1 MANRFSQLGL
11 LGSLYTAQL
20 IPNMFFT
27 VALPVYLRS
36 RGASLET
43 VSLLSLLF
51 LPWCFKFLWSPLVD
65 RYGYTRW
72 GHYRA
77 WIFGTQSIAAVLIV
91 ICALFDVQAHL
102 GSLVGLMLLITFFCA
117 TQDIA
122 TDAFAVGLLP
132 VGDREVGNGIQ
143 SMGGYLGSII
153 GAGGMLVLLDHW
165 AWTPTMLLLAVV
177 MILSMMPMLGVQ
189 ERSVPSPAAPEPA
202 SIWRYYGQQFS
213 AFCQRPGM
221 KSWLLLLVLYATG
234 GSMGYTM
241 LQPLMVDLGLS
252 LGHIGWL
259 LGIVG
264 SGAGIGGAIAAIPL
278 IRRLSRKWALSAIA
292 ILQAIVLLG
301 CLLPALGLQQTVVP
315 VVILFHVGLGFASTI
330 MHTTFM
336 DRTTPTTAGFDY
348 SFQSSVSYIGGI
360 GAAAIS
366 GLLVT
371 HMGYPLFFGLC
382 SLLSLLSIAVIYGCL
397 GNIEPQSPI
406 LNPAEV
412 ASGQR

>member
-1 MANRFSQLGL
+1 MANRFSQWGL
-11 LGSLYTAQL
+11 LGSLYTAQF

-77 WIFGTQSIAAVLIV
+77 WIFGTQSVAAALIA
-91 ICALFDVQAHL
+91 ICAWFNVQAHL
-102 GSLVGLMLLITFFCA
+102 GNLVGWMLLITFFCA

-122 TDAFAVGLLP
+122 TDALAVGMLP
-132 VGDREVGNGIQ
+132 VCDREVGNGIQ

-153 GAGGMLVLLDHW
+153 GAGVMLILLDRW
-165 AWTPTMLLLAVV
+165 TWTPTMLMLAVV
-177 MILSMMPMLGVQ
+177 MVLSMIPLLTVQ
-189 ERSVPSPAAPEPA
+189 EQVHPANVARTNL
-202 SIWRYYGQQFS
+202 WRYYGQQFWT
-213 AFCQRPGM
+213 FYQRPGM
-221 KSWLLLLVLYATG
+221 KSWLLLVLLYAMSG
-234 GSMGYTM
+234 VMGHTM
-241 LQPLMVDLGLS
+241 LRPLMVDLGLS
-252 LGHIGWL
+252 LSRVGWL
-259 LGIVG
+259 LGMIG
-264 SGAGIGGAIAAIPL
+264 YGAGMGGAIASIPL
-278 IRRLSRKWALSAIA
+278 VRHLSRKQALSVIA
-292 ILQAIVLLG
+292 ILQGLVLLG
-301 CLLPALGLQQTVVP
+301 CLLPALGFQQTVAP
-315 VVILFHVGLGFASTI
+315 VVVLFHVGLGFVSTI

-336 DRTTPTTAGFDY
+336 DRTAPATAGFDY
-348 SFQSSVSYIGGI
+348 SFQSSVSFIGGV

-382 SLLSLLSIAVIYGCL
+382 SLLSLLSIAVIHGCL

-412 ASGQR
+412 ASGPR

>member
-1 MANRFSQLGL
+1 MHHRSYHLGL
-11 LGSLYTAQL
+11 LGSLYTAQF

-65 RYGYTRW
+65 RYGHTRW

-77 WIFGTQSIAAVLIV
+77 WIFGTQSIAAILIA
-91 ICALFDVQAHL
+91 ICAFFDVQAHL
-102 GSLVGLMLLITFFCA
+102 GNLVGLMLLITFFCA

-132 VGDREVGNGIQ
+132 VCDREVGNGIQ
-143 SMGGYLGSII
+143 AMGGYLGSII
-153 GAGGMLVLLDHW
+153 GAGGMLVLLDRW
-165 AWTPTMLLLAVV
+165 AWTPTMLMLAVI

-189 ERSVPSPAAPEPA
+189 ERLVTPSSAPAP
-202 SIWRYYGQQFS
+202 IWRYYSQQFS

-221 KSWLLLLVLYATG
+221 KPWLLLLMLYATG
-234 GSMGYTM
+234 GVMGHTM
-241 LQPLMVDLGLS
+241 LRPLMVDLGLS

-264 SGAGIGGAIAAIPL
+264 YAAGMGGAIAAIPL
-278 IRRLSRKWALSAIA
+278 IRRLSRKRALSAIA
-292 ILQAIVLLG
+292 ILQALVLLG
-301 CLLPALGLQQTVVP
+301 CLLPALGLQQTVAP
-315 VVILFHVGLGFASTI
+315 VVILFHMGLGFVSTI

-336 DRTTPTTAGFDY
+336 DRTVPTTAGFDY
-348 SFQSSVSYIGGI
+348 SFQSSVSFIGGV

-371 HMGYPLFFGLC
+371 HLGYPIFFGLC
-382 SLLSLLSIAVIYGCL
+382 SLLSLLSIAVIQWGL
-397 GNIEPQSPI
+397 GDIEPQVQVAT
-406 LNPAEV
+406 PANV
-412 ASGQR
+412 TLGRF